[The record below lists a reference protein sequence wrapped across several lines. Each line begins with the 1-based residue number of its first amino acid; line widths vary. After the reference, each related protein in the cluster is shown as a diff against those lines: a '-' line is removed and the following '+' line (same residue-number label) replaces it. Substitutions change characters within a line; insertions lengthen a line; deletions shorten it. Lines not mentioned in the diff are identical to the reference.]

1 MVLLVESKLNWNWN
15 CRRRQERVFEISLSP
30 QMFEMSAIAGLPRS
44 GAAPHALVVLL
55 LPLFLEQA
63 IAAMSAQQVQMNQ
76 LVSVEIPAGKC
87 RAFVVDF
94 TPQTV
99 DGVVGKG
106 RALKVEVTDE
116 AANTAYVA
124 GGVPRA
130 NVDDVDVDMKASP
143 GDMGQCVKDREGM
156 NLGGEAHTWSDDQCW
171 GTDIENVR
179 VSGYAAE
186 FKDAKCKGF
195 KNGNTCPACA
205 VSLGPQAVDMSNKRR
220 ASLLLITTDA
230 KKCTTYAGRFYV
242 YVVASDKGVAKVKL
256 TASEHDAEL
265 VCKISRNMMAI
276 GLGVGAAVLACCACC
291 GYVFYARNCT
301 KSPGSSGQEMQEHPV
316 TPPPPELGGIQGST
330 AGSIDEQKDNRP
342 WTTRVSTGQRDN
354 RSWFTR
360 AAGSTDDKGGWASS
374 MASRFK
380 VPELPAMTTR
390 VSAGGQRV

>member
-1 MVLLVESKLNWNWN
+1 MAG
-15 CRRRQERVFEISLSP
+15 RQV
-30 QMFEMSAIAGLPRS
+30 LPRA
-44 GAAPHALVVLL
+44 GAARRALFVLL

-76 LVSVEIPAGKC
+76 PVSVEIPAGKC

-130 NVDDVDVDMKASP
+130 NVDDIDVDMKASP
-143 GDMGQCVKDREGM
+143 GDMRQCVKARETM
-156 NLGGEAHTWSDDQCW
+156 NLGGEAHTWSDDTCW
-171 GTDIENVR
+171 GTNVETVR

-186 FKDAKCKGF
+186 FKDAQCKGF
-195 KNGNTCPACA
+195 LNGNTCPACA

-242 YVVASDKGVAKVKL
+242 YVVASNKGVAKVKL
-256 TASEHDAEL
+256 TTSEHDAEL

-316 TPPPPELGGIQGST
+316 THPPPELGDVQGT
-330 AGSIDEQKDNRP
+330 AAGSIDEQRDNRP
-342 WTTRVSTGQRDN
+342 DT
-354 RSWFTR
+354 TR
-360 AAGSTDDKGGWASS
+360 AAGSSDGKGGWASS

-380 VPELPAMTTR
+380 LPELPATR
-390 VSAGGQRV
+390 YRV